1 MRVGC
6 RQKRVLVIDDN
17 VDHALSMAAVLDILG
32 HEVRTAFGG
41 REGLEEARVFRP
53 EVVLCDLGMPVV
65 DGFAVARTLRSDDEL
80 RAARLIAVSAYDVP
94 EVSMDAGFDV
104 HLVKPADVRD
114 LELIVAA
121 EGAAWD
127 ARVARAHATRPGRTF
142 SA

>member
-1 MRVGC
+1 MRVEC

-41 REGLEEARVFRP
+41 RQGLDEARVFRP
-53 EVVLCDLGMPVV
+53 QVVLCDLGMPVV
-65 DGFAVARTLRSDDEL
+65 DGLTVARTLRSDREL

-94 EVSMDAGFDV
+94 DVSIDAGFDL
-104 HLVKPADVRD
+104 HLVKPADVRE

-121 EGAAWD
+121 EDASWD
-127 ARVARAHATRPGRTF
+127 ARVARAHGRRGRLF